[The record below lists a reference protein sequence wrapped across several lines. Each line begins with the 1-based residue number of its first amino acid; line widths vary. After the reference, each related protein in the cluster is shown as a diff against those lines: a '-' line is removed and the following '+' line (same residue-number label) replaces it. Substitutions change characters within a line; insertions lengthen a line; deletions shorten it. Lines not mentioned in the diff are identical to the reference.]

1 LPIRVL
7 KKYRGM
13 VEPVSALNIRC
24 RQGTAGYFFT
34 VGLSGIGRSGPADPR
49 IEDKS
54 SEEPIDASLI

>member
-1 LPIRVL
+1 
-7 KKYRGM
+7 M